1 LINPRLTL
9 WRRESFGPWPESDA
23 ESFDR
28 ASEGGKVAI
37 RLKCAEHPNVEAV
50 ESPRGGLAMP
60 NAITTVDDYDKVT
73 QRIAELADCPEGTP
87 QAVELAELV
96 ASVMEW
102 DKTHDDATA
111 WKD

>member
-1 LINPRLTL
+1 
-9 WRRESFGPWPESDA
+9 
-23 ESFDR
+23 
-28 ASEGGKVAI
+28 
-37 RLKCAEHPNVEAV
+37 
-50 ESPRGGLAMP
+50 MP